1 MNFLEA
7 WLEELPVAVCP
18 VLNLEYSFR
27 WKICSKLRARCG
39 GGGVFVVVVHVVDS
53 IEN

>member
-7 WLEELPVAVCP
+7 WLEELPVALCP

-39 GGGVFVVVVHVVDS
+39 DSVFVVIVHVVDS